1 MFFSTWLSRLINLCF
16 ETGVFPDILKVAK
29 VTPLHKK
36 SSKFE
41 VLNYRPISL
50 LSIFSKVYEKLIYVR
65 IYSYLTKNNMI
76 YNKQFGFRSNYSTTH
91 AILSITEYIRTL
103 LDDGHFV
110 CGIFVDLEKAFDTVD
125 HYILCEKLKFYGIY
139 GICNKL
145 IKSYLTGRKQY
156 VSLNGFNSDILNIDC
171 GVPQGSSLGPL
182 LFLIYINDFRL
193 SLKQTTSG
201 HFADDTF
208 IMYNS
213 KKLKTIETI
222 INTDLKQVVKWL
234 RLNKLS
240 LNADKTE
247 LIFFHSQ
254 RNSMS
259 YENISIQFDG
269 KKLYPVDK
277 VKYLGM
283 YLDKYLSWNYHLENL
298 CQKLSRANGIISKLR
313 HNVPIEI
320 CLQVYYAIFYS
331 YLTYGCI
338 LWGLTVEENLKKIE
352 VLQKKC
358 LRIMTFSDI
367 NSHSNPLFLN
377 LGLLKVRD
385 IVKLQQLTLVYDY
398 FGGSI
403 PQDLQNLFSTNTDI
417 DITNLR
423 LRSGNKGLLHIPAIK
438 TVTYGNKSIKYHC
451 SKLWNET
458 FRNGIRMDSNLK
470 HNVNFHQIKSK
481 NHLKRVLKKHFFY
494 NYSLENN

>member
-29 VTPLHKK
+29 VTPLDKK
-36 SSKFE
+36 SSKFD

-110 CGIFVDLEKAFDTVD
+110 CGVFVDLEKAFDTVD
-125 HYILCEKLKFYGIY
+125 HDILCEKLKFYGIY
-139 GICNKL
+139 GICNNL

-298 CQKLSRANGIISKLR
+298 CQKLSRANGVISKLR

-385 IVKLQQLTLVYDY
+385 IIKLQQLTLVYDY

-423 LRSGNKGLLHIPAIK
+423 LRSANKGLLHIPAIK

-481 NHLKRVLKKHFFY
+481 NHLKRVLKKHF
-494 NYSLENN
+494 